1 MQTLEQ
7 VKEIATLV
15 YNELGDGRNENVYEQ
30 AMAVEFRLRD
40 IPYEMEV
47 YTEVF
52 YKGHRVGTTALD
64 FVVNNE
70 LIVELKS
77 VGNKI
82 TSSHVAQTQAYMREK
97 GILTGM
103 VINFPYPM
111 KSVQFEEIDLT
122 NESSNS

>member
-7 VKEIATLV
+7 VKDVAKMV

-30 AMAVEFRLRD
+30 AMAVEFRLRG

-64 FVVNNE
+64 FIVDDS

-77 VGNKI
+77 VGNIQKTHI
-82 TSSHVAQTQAYMREK
+82 AQTQAYMREK
-97 GILTGM
+97 DILNGV

-122 NESSNS
+122 NESDNS